1 MRIMSINYNE
11 NFKTFHLRTKNTS
24 YVLKVME
31 TGHLSHLYWG
41 RKLKADNLE
50 YFFRR
55 RCFGSFA
62 ANTDNI
68 SGFQL
73 ELIPQECP
81 TFGATDLRSPSL
93 EFQYEDG
100 TSATDLRYNSHRIY
114 EGKQRLSGLPAV
126 YVESAEEATSLEIT
140 LVDSLKNLE
149 VILIYNVFENF
160 DAITRSLKI
169 VNNSGEKINIE
180 RVLSA
185 NVDFTT
191 DEFDFIQ
198 LSGSWGRER
207 HILRNPLR
215 SGSQAIESRRG
226 ASSHAQNPFM
236 ALCSKDANEEYG
248 DVYGFSLVYSG
259 NFLANVEVDMYRN
272 ARAQI
277 GINPFDFKWLLES
290 KEEFQAPEVV
300 LVYSSK
306 GLNGMSQ
313 IYHNLYR
320 KRLCR
325 GNYRDKVRP
334 ILINNWEATYF
345 DFNEVKIKE
354 IAKEASKLGM
364 ELFVLDDGWFGNRN
378 DDKSSLGDWF
388 VNEEKLKGGLSKL
401 AKDINNMGLKF
412 GLWFE
417 PEMISPISKLYEKHP
432 NWCIHIPGRTRS
444 QARSQLILDLS
455 MKEVCDYI
463 IESVS
468 KILESSNI
476 SYVKWDMNRNMT
488 EVGSLGLTSE
498 RQRETAHRYILG
510 LYRVMEEITSRFP
523 NVLFESC
530 SGGGGRFDPG
540 ILYYMPQT
548 WTSDDTDAIER
559 LKIQFGTSMVYP
571 PISMGCHV
579 SAIPNHQ
586 ANRTTP
592 LETRGVSA
600 MAGNFGYELDI
611 TKLSEEEKEEL
622 KEQINLYKEIRETV
636 QFGTLYRLKSPFN
649 SNEVAWMMISEDKN
663 EVVVSYVRQWAL
675 VNESFRNLKLT
686 ALDKD
691 SEYEIIGEDIV
702 LSGDELMYI
711 GLNIPELYGDYV
723 SKLWRLKRKTLK

>member
-1 MRIMSINYNE
+1 M
-11 NFKTFHLRTKNTS
+11 K
-24 YVLKVME
+24 
-31 TGHLSHLYWG
+31 
-41 RKLKADNLE
+41 
-50 YFFRR
+50 
-55 RCFGSFA
+55 
-62 ANTDNI
+62 
-68 SGFQL
+68 
-73 ELIPQECP
+73 
-81 TFGATDLRSPSL
+81 
-93 EFQYEDG
+93 
-100 TSATDLRYNSHRIY
+100 
-114 EGKQRLSGLPAV
+114 
-126 YVESAEEATSLEIT
+126 
-140 LVDSLKNLE
+140 
-149 VILIYNVFENF
+149 
-160 DAITRSLKI
+160 
-169 VNNSGEKINIE
+169 KINIE

-207 HILRNPLR
+207 HILRNSLR

-334 ILINNWEATYF
+334 VLINNWEATYF

-388 VNEEKLKGGLSKL
+388 VNENKLKGGLSKL
-401 AKDINNMGLKF
+401 AKDINNMGLEF

-455 MKEVCDYI
+455 RKEVCDYI

-468 KILESSNI
+468 KILESANI

-488 EVGSLGLTSE
+488 ELGSLGLTSE

-548 WTSDDTDAIER
+548 W
-559 LKIQFGTSMVYP
+559 
-571 PISMGCHV
+571 
-579 SAIPNHQ
+579 
-586 ANRTTP
+586 
-592 LETRGVSA
+592 
-600 MAGNFGYELDI
+600 
-611 TKLSEEEKEEL
+611 
-622 KEQINLYKEIRETV
+622 
-636 QFGTLYRLKSPFN
+636 
-649 SNEVAWMMISEDKN
+649 DK
-663 EVVVSYVRQWAL
+663 
-675 VNESFRNLKLT
+675 
-686 ALDKD
+686 
-691 SEYEIIGEDIV
+691 
-702 LSGDELMYI
+702 
-711 GLNIPELYGDYV
+711 
-723 SKLWRLKRKTLK
+723 

>member
-11 NFKTFHLRTKNTS
+11 NLKTFHLKTKNTS
-24 YVLKVME
+24 YILKILE
-31 TGHLSHLYWG
+31 TGHISHLYWG

-55 RCFGSFA
+55 RGFGSFA
-62 ANTDNI
+62 ADTDNI

-100 TSATDLRYNSHRIY
+100 TSATDLRYKSHRIY
-114 EGKQRLSGLPAV
+114 EGKRRLSGLPAV
-126 YVESAEEATSLEIT
+126 YVESEEEATSLEIT

-149 VILIYNVFENF
+149 VILTYNVFENF

-248 DVYGFSLVYSG
+248 DVYGFNLVYSG

-401 AKDINNMGLKF
+401 AKDINNMGLEF

-622 KEQINLYKEIRETV
+622 KEQISLYKEIRETV
-636 QFGTLYRLKSPFN
+636 QFGALYRLKSPFN

-675 VNESFRNLKLT
+675 VNESFSNLKLT
-686 ALDKD
+686 ALDKN
-691 SEYEIIGEDIV
+691 SEYEIIGEDIL

>member
-1 MRIMSINYNE
+1 MRIMGINYNE
-11 NFKTFHLRTKNTS
+11 NFKTFYLKTKNTS

-55 RCFGSFA
+55 RCFGSFCA
-62 ANTDNI
+62 DTDNI

-100 TSATDLRYNSHRIY
+100 TSATDLRYKSHRIY
-114 EGKQRLSGLPAV
+114 KGKQRISGLPAV
-126 YVESAEEATSLEIT
+126 YVEKEEEATSLEVT
-140 LVDSLKNLE
+140 LVDSLKGLE
-149 VILIYNVFENF
+149 VILTYNVFEDF

-169 VNNSGEKINIE
+169 VNNSDEKINIE

-248 DVYGFSLVYSG
+248 DVYGFNLVYSG

-354 IAKEASKLGM
+354 IAKEASKIGM

-401 AKDINNMGLKF
+401 AKDINNMGLEF

-417 PEMISPISKLYEKHP
+417 PEMISPVSKLYEKHP

-444 QARSQLILDLS
+444 QARRQLILDLS
-455 MKEVCDYI
+455 RKEVCDYI
-463 IESVS
+463 IEAIS
-468 KILESSNI
+468 KVLESANI
-476 SYVKWDMNRNMT
+476 FYVKWDMNRNMT

-510 LYRVMEEITSRFP
+510 LYRVMDEITSRFP
-523 NVLFESC
+523 NILFESC

-579 SAIPNHQ
+579 SAVPNHQ
-586 ANRTTP
+586 ANRITS

-622 KEQINLYKEIRETV
+622 KEQISLYKEIRETV
-636 QFGTLYRLKSPFN
+636 QFGALYRLKSPFN

-691 SEYEIIGEDIV
+691 SEYEIIGEDTV

>member
-11 NFKTFHLRTKNTS
+11 NFKTFHLRTKKTS

-55 RCFGSFA
+55 RGFGSFA
-62 ANTDNI
+62 ADTDNI

-100 TSATDLRYNSHRIY
+100 TSATDLRYKSYRIY

-126 YVESAEEATSLEIT
+126 YVESEEEATSLEIT

-149 VILIYNVFENF
+149 VILTYNVFEDF

-169 VNNSGEKINIE
+169 VNNSDEKINIE

-207 HILRNPLR
+207 HILRNSLR

-248 DVYGFSLVYSG
+248 EVYGFSLVYSG

-325 GNYRDKVRP
+325 GIYRDKVRP
-334 ILINNWEATYF
+334 VLINNWEATYF

-388 VNEEKLKGGLSKL
+388 VNEGKLKGGLSKL
-401 AKDINNMGLKF
+401 AKDINNMGLEF

-455 MKEVCDYI
+455 RKEVCDYI

-468 KILESSNI
+468 KILESANI

-523 NVLFESC
+523 NVLFEGC

-540 ILYYMPQT
+540 MLYYMPQT

-579 SAIPNHQ
+579 SAVPNHQ
-586 ANRTTP
+586 ANRITS

-622 KEQINLYKEIRETV
+622 KEQISLYKEIREIV

-675 VNESFRNLKLT
+675 VNERFSNLKLT

-691 SEYEIIGEDIV
+691 SEYEIIGEDII
-702 LSGDELMYI
+702 LRGDELMYI
-711 GLNIPELYGDYV
+711 GLNIPELQGDYV
-723 SKLWRLKRKTLK
+723 SKLWRLKKKVL

>member
-1 MRIMSINYNE
+1 MRIMGINYNE
-11 NFKTFHLRTKNTS
+11 NFKTFHLKTKNTS
-24 YVLKVME
+24 YVLKVMD

-41 RKLKADNLE
+41 RKLKSDKLE

-55 RCFGSFA
+55 RGFGSFC

-73 ELIPQECP
+73 ELVPQECP

-100 TSATDLRYNSHRIY
+100 TSATDLRYKSYRIY
-114 EGKQRLSGLPAV
+114 KGKQRISGLPAV
-126 YVESAEEATSLEIT
+126 YVEKEEEATSLEVT
-140 LVDSLKNLE
+140 LVDSLKGLE
-149 VILIYNVFENF
+149 VILTYNVFEDF

-169 VNNSGEKINIE
+169 VNNSDEKINIE
-180 RVLSA
+180 RALSA

-191 DEFDFIQ
+191 DEFDFVQ

-236 ALCSKDANEEYG
+236 ALCSTDANEEYG

-325 GNYRDKVRP
+325 GKYRDKVRP

-354 IAKEASKLGM
+354 IAKEASKLGV

-388 VNEEKLKGGLSKL
+388 VNEEKLKGGFSKL
-401 AKDINNMGLKF
+401 AKDINSMGLEF

-417 PEMISPISKLYEKHP
+417 PEMISPVSKLYEKHP

-444 QARSQLILDLS
+444 QARKQLILDLS
-455 MKEVCDYI
+455 RKEVCDYI
-463 IESVS
+463 IEAIS
-468 KILESSNI
+468 KVLESANI

-488 EVGSLGLTSE
+488 ELGSLGLTSE

-523 NVLFESC
+523 NILFESC

-579 SAIPNHQ
+579 SAVPNHQ
-586 ANRTTP
+586 ANRVTS

-611 TKLSEEEKEEL
+611 TKLSDEEKEEL
-622 KEQINLYKEIRETV
+622 KEQISLYKEIRETV

-649 SNEVAWMMISEDKN
+649 SNEVAWMTISEDKN
-663 EVVVSYVRQWAL
+663 EVVVSYVRQCAL
-675 VNESFRNLKLT
+675 VNENFRNLKLT

>member
-1 MRIMSINYNE
+1 
-11 NFKTFHLRTKNTS
+11 
-24 YVLKVME
+24 
-31 TGHLSHLYWG
+31 
-41 RKLKADNLE
+41 
-50 YFFRR
+50 
-55 RCFGSFA
+55 
-62 ANTDNI
+62 
-68 SGFQL
+68 
-73 ELIPQECP
+73 
-81 TFGATDLRSPSL
+81 
-93 EFQYEDG
+93 
-100 TSATDLRYNSHRIY
+100 
-114 EGKQRLSGLPAV
+114 
-126 YVESAEEATSLEIT
+126 
-140 LVDSLKNLE
+140 
-149 VILIYNVFENF
+149 
-160 DAITRSLKI
+160 
-169 VNNSGEKINIE
+169 E

-207 HILRNPLR
+207 HILRNSLR

-248 DVYGFSLVYSG
+248 DVYGFNLVYSG

-277 GINPFDFKWLLES
+277 GINPFDFKWLIES

-325 GNYRDKVRP
+325 GNYRDKIRP

-354 IAKEASKLGM
+354 IAEEASKLGM

-388 VNEEKLKGGLSKL
+388 VNEDKLKGGLSKL

-455 MKEVCDYI
+455 RKEVCDYI
-463 IESVS
+463 IESIS

-488 EVGSLGLTSE
+488 EVGSLGLNSE

-540 ILYYMPQT
+540 MLYYMPQT

-579 SAIPNHQ
+579 SAVPNHQ
-586 ANRTTP
+586 ANRITS
-592 LETRGVSA
+592 LQTRGVSA

-611 TKLSEEEKEEL
+611 TKLSEEEKEEI
-622 KEQINLYKEIRETV
+622 KEQISLYKEIRETV

-663 EVVVSYVRQWAL
+663 EIIVSYVRQWAL
-675 VNESFRNLKLT
+675 VNESFSNLKLT

-723 SKLWRLKRKTLK
+723 SKLWRLKKKVL

>member
-1 MRIMSINYNE
+1 MIINYNE
-11 NFKTFHLRTKNTS
+11 NLKTFHLKTKNTS
-24 YVLKVME
+24 YILKMLE
-31 TGHLSHLYWG
+31 TGHISHLYWG

-50 YFFRR
+50 YFVRR
-55 RCFGSFA
+55 RCFGSFCA
-62 ANTDNI
+62 DTDNI

-100 TSATDLRYNSHRIY
+100 TSATDLRYKSHRIY

-126 YVESAEEATSLEIT
+126 YVESEEEATSLEIT

-149 VILIYNVFENF
+149 VVLTYNVFEDF

-248 DVYGFSLVYSG
+248 DVYGFNLVYSG

-325 GNYRDKVRP
+325 GKYRDKVRP

-401 AKDINNMGLKF
+401 AKDINNMGLEF

-463 IESVS
+463 IESIS
-468 KILESSNI
+468 KILESANI

-523 NVLFESC
+523 NILFESC

-579 SAIPNHQ
+579 SAVPNHQ
-586 ANRTTP
+586 ANRVTS

-611 TKLSEEEKEEL
+611 TKLSDEEKEAL
-622 KEQINLYKEIRETV
+622 KEQISLYKEIRETV

-649 SNEVAWMMISEDKN
+649 SNEVAWMTISEDKN
-663 EVVVSYVRQWAL
+663 EVVVSYVRQCAL
-675 VNESFRNLKLT
+675 VNENFKNLKLT

>member
-50 YFFRR
+50 YFVRR
-55 RCFGSFA
+55 RGFGSFA
-62 ANTDNI
+62 ADTDNI

-100 TSATDLRYNSHRIY
+100 TSATDLRYKSHRIY
-114 EGKQRLSGLPAV
+114 EGKQRLSDLPAV
-126 YVESAEEATSLEIT
+126 YVESEEEATSLEIT

-149 VILIYNVFENF
+149 VILTYNVFENF

-169 VNNSGEKINIE
+169 VNNSDEKINIE
-180 RVLSA
+180 RVLSS

-226 ASSHAQNPFM
+226 ASSHAQNPFI

-325 GNYRDKVRP
+325 GIYRDKVRP
-334 ILINNWEATYF
+334 VLINNWEATYF

-388 VNEEKLKGGLSKL
+388 VNESKLKGGLSKL
-401 AKDINNMGLKF
+401 AKDINNMGLEF

-455 MKEVCDYI
+455 RKEVCDYI
-463 IESVS
+463 IESIS
-468 KILESSNI
+468 KILESANI

-540 ILYYMPQT
+540 MLYYMPQT

-579 SAIPNHQ
+579 SAVPNHQ
-586 ANRTTP
+586 ANRITP
-592 LETRGVSA
+592 LETRWVSA

-622 KEQINLYKEIRETV
+622 KEQISLYKEIRETV

-663 EVVVSYVRQWAL
+663 EIVVSYVRQWAL
-675 VNESFRNLKLT
+675 VNESFSNLKLT

>member
-50 YFFRR
+50 YFVRR
-55 RCFGSFA
+55 RGFGSFA
-62 ANTDNI
+62 ADTDNI

-169 VNNSGEKINIE
+169 VNNSDEKINIE

-622 KEQINLYKEIRETV
+622 KEQISLYKEIRETV
-636 QFGTLYRLKSPFN
+636 QFGALYRLKSPFN

>member
-1 MRIMSINYNE
+1 MIINYNE
-11 NFKTFHLRTKNTS
+11 NLKTFHLKTKNTS
-24 YVLKVME
+24 YILKMLE
-31 TGHLSHLYWG
+31 TGHISHLYWG

-50 YFFRR
+50 YFVRR
-55 RCFGSFA
+55 RCFGSFCA
-62 ANTDNI
+62 DTDNI

-100 TSATDLRYNSHRIY
+100 TSATDLRYESHRIY

-126 YVESAEEATSLEIT
+126 YVESEEEATSLEIT

-149 VILIYNVFENF
+149 VVLTYNVFEDF

-236 ALCSKDANEEYG
+236 ALCSKDTNEEYG
-248 DVYGFSLVYSG
+248 DVYGFNLVYSG

-388 VNEEKLKGGLSKL
+388 VNEGKLKGGLSKL
-401 AKDINNMGLKF
+401 AKDINNMGLEF

-455 MKEVCDYI
+455 KKEVCDYI
-463 IESVS
+463 IESIS

-488 EVGSLGLTSE
+488 EVGSLGLNSE

-510 LYRVMEEITSRFP
+510 LYRVMEEI
-523 NVLFESC
+523 
-530 SGGGGRFDPG
+530 
-540 ILYYMPQT
+540 I
-548 WTSDDTDAIER
+548 
-559 LKIQFGTSMVYP
+559 
-571 PISMGCHV
+571 H
-579 SAIPNHQ
+579 
-586 ANRTTP
+586 
-592 LETRGVSA
+592 
-600 MAGNFGYELDI
+600 
-611 TKLSEEEKEEL
+611 
-622 KEQINLYKEIRETV
+622 
-636 QFGTLYRLKSPFN
+636 
-649 SNEVAWMMISEDKN
+649 
-663 EVVVSYVRQWAL
+663 
-675 VNESFRNLKLT
+675 
-686 ALDKD
+686 
-691 SEYEIIGEDIV
+691 
-702 LSGDELMYI
+702 
-711 GLNIPELYGDYV
+711 
-723 SKLWRLKRKTLK
+723 

>member
-1 MRIMSINYNE
+1 MSINYNE
-11 NFKTFHLRTKNTS
+11 NLKTFHLKTKNTS
-24 YVLKVME
+24 YILKILE
-31 TGHLSHLYWG
+31 TGHISHLYWG

-50 YFFRR
+50 YFVRR
-55 RCFGSFA
+55 RCFGSFCA
-62 ANTDNI
+62 DTDNI

-100 TSATDLRYNSHRIY
+100 TSATDLRHKSHRIY

-126 YVESAEEATSLEIT
+126 YVESEEEATSLEIT

-149 VILIYNVFENF
+149 VVLTYNVFENF

-169 VNNSGEKINIE
+169 VNNSDEKINIE

-388 VNEEKLKGGLSKL
+388 VNEGKLKGGLSKL

-455 MKEVCDYI
+455 RKEVCDYI

-468 KILESSNI
+468 KILESANI

-488 EVGSLGLTSE
+488 EVGSLELTSE

-540 ILYYMPQT
+540 MLYYMPQT

-579 SAIPNHQ
+579 SAVPNHQ

-622 KEQINLYKEIRETV
+622 KEQISLYKEIRETV

-675 VNESFRNLKLT
+675 VNESFSNLKLT

-723 SKLWRLKRKTLK
+723 SKLWKLKKKDL

>member
-50 YFFRR
+50 YFVRR
-55 RCFGSFA
+55 RGFGSFA
-62 ANTDNI
+62 ADTDNI

-73 ELIPQECP
+73 ELISQECP

-169 VNNSGEKINIE
+169 VNNSDEKINIE

-226 ASSHAQNPFM
+226 ASSHAQNPFI

-334 ILINNWEATYF
+334 VLINNWEATYF

-388 VNEEKLKGGLSKL
+388 VNENKLKGGLSKL

-455 MKEVCDYI
+455 RKEVCDYI

-468 KILESSNI
+468 KILESANI

-488 EVGSLGLTSE
+488 EVGSLELTSE

-540 ILYYMPQT
+540 MLYYMPQT

-622 KEQINLYKEIRETV
+622 KEQISLYKEIRETV

-675 VNESFRNLKLT
+675 VNESFSNLKLT

-723 SKLWRLKRKTLK
+723 SKLWRLKRKILK

>member
-50 YFFRR
+50 YFVRR
-55 RCFGSFA
+55 RGFGSFVA
-62 ANTDNI
+62 DTDNI

-73 ELIPQECP
+73 ELIPQEYP

-100 TSATDLRYNSHRIY
+100 TSATDLRYKSHRIY

-126 YVESAEEATSLEIT
+126 YVESEEEATSLEIT

-149 VILIYNVFENF
+149 VILTYNVFENF

-169 VNNSGEKINIE
+169 VNNSDEKINIE

-248 DVYGFSLVYSG
+248 EVYGFSLVYSG

-290 KEEFQAPEVV
+290 KEEFQAPEAV

-325 GNYRDKVRP
+325 GIYRDKVRP
-334 ILINNWEATYF
+334 VLINNWEATYF

-388 VNEEKLKGGLSKL
+388 VNEGKLKGGLSKL
-401 AKDINNMGLKF
+401 AKDINNMGLEF

-417 PEMISPISKLYEKHP
+417 PEMISTISKLYEKHP

-455 MKEVCDYI
+455 RKEVCDYI

-468 KILESSNI
+468 KILESANI

-571 PISMGCHV
+571 
-579 SAIPNHQ
+579 
-586 ANRTTP
+586 
-592 LETRGVSA
+592 
-600 MAGNFGYELDI
+600 
-611 TKLSEEEKEEL
+611 
-622 KEQINLYKEIRETV
+622 
-636 QFGTLYRLKSPFN
+636 
-649 SNEVAWMMISEDKN
+649 
-663 EVVVSYVRQWAL
+663 
-675 VNESFRNLKLT
+675 
-686 ALDKD
+686 
-691 SEYEIIGEDIV
+691 
-702 LSGDELMYI
+702 
-711 GLNIPELYGDYV
+711 
-723 SKLWRLKRKTLK
+723 

>member
-1 MRIMSINYNE
+1 M
-11 NFKTFHLRTKNTS
+11 L
-24 YVLKVME
+24 E
-31 TGHLSHLYWG
+31 TGHISHLYWG

-55 RCFGSFA
+55 RCFGSFCA
-62 ANTDNI
+62 DTDNI

-100 TSATDLRYNSHRIY
+100 TSATDLRYKSHRIY

-126 YVESAEEATSLEIT
+126 YVESEEEATSLEIT

-149 VILIYNVFENF
+149 VVLTYNVFEDF

-248 DVYGFSLVYSG
+248 DVYGFNLVYSG

-388 VNEEKLKGGLSKL
+388 VNEGKLKGGLSKL

-455 MKEVCDYI
+455 RKEVCDYI

-468 KILESSNI
+468 KILESANI

-488 EVGSLGLTSE
+488 EVGSLELTSE

-523 NVLFESC
+523 NILFESC

-540 ILYYMPQT
+540 MLYYMPQT

-579 SAIPNHQ
+579 SAVPNHQ

-622 KEQINLYKEIRETV
+622 KEQISLYKEIRGTV

-675 VNESFRNLKLT
+675 VNESFSNLKLT

>member
-1 MRIMSINYNE
+1 MSINYNE

-50 YFFRR
+50 YFVRR
-55 RCFGSFA
+55 RGFGSFA
-62 ANTDNI
+62 ADTDNI

-73 ELIPQECP
+73 ELISQECP

-169 VNNSGEKINIE
+169 VNNSDEKINIE

-226 ASSHAQNPFM
+226 ASSHAQNPFI

-334 ILINNWEATYF
+334 VLINNWEATYF

-388 VNEEKLKGGLSKL
+388 VNENKLKGGLSKL
-401 AKDINNMGLKF
+401 AKDINNMGLEF

-455 MKEVCDYI
+455 RKEVCDYI
-463 IESVS
+463 IESS
-468 KILESSNI
+468 
-476 SYVKWDMNRNMT
+476 
-488 EVGSLGLTSE
+488 
-498 RQRETAHRYILG
+498 
-510 LYRVMEEITSRFP
+510 
-523 NVLFESC
+523 
-530 SGGGGRFDPG
+530 
-540 ILYYMPQT
+540 
-548 WTSDDTDAIER
+548 
-559 LKIQFGTSMVYP
+559 
-571 PISMGCHV
+571 
-579 SAIPNHQ
+579 
-586 ANRTTP
+586 
-592 LETRGVSA
+592 
-600 MAGNFGYELDI
+600 
-611 TKLSEEEKEEL
+611 
-622 KEQINLYKEIRETV
+622 
-636 QFGTLYRLKSPFN
+636 
-649 SNEVAWMMISEDKN
+649 
-663 EVVVSYVRQWAL
+663 
-675 VNESFRNLKLT
+675 
-686 ALDKD
+686 
-691 SEYEIIGEDIV
+691 
-702 LSGDELMYI
+702 
-711 GLNIPELYGDYV
+711 
-723 SKLWRLKRKTLK
+723 

>member
-1 MRIMSINYNE
+1 MSINYNE

-24 YVLKVME
+24 YVLKVRE

-55 RCFGSFA
+55 RGFGSFA
-62 ANTDNI
+62 ADTDNI

-100 TSATDLRYNSHRIY
+100 TSATDLRYKSHRIY

-126 YVESAEEATSLEIT
+126 YVESEEEATSLEIT

-149 VILIYNVFENF
+149 VILTYNVFENF

-169 VNNSGEKINIE
+169 VNNSDEKINIE

-215 SGSQAIESRRG
+215 SGSQSIESRRG

-248 DVYGFSLVYSG
+248 EVYGFSLVYSG

-388 VNEEKLKGGLSKL
+388 VNEGKLKGGLSKL

-455 MKEVCDYI
+455 RKEVCDYI

-468 KILESSNI
+468 KILESANI

-488 EVGSLGLTSE
+488 EVGSLELTSE

-540 ILYYMPQT
+540 MLYYMPQT

-622 KEQINLYKEIRETV
+622 KEQISLYKEIRETV

-663 EVVVSYVRQWAL
+663 EIVVSYVRQWAL
-675 VNESFRNLKLT
+675 VNESFSNLKLT

>member
-1 MRIMSINYNE
+1 MIINYNE
-11 NFKTFHLRTKNTS
+11 NLKTFHLKTKNTS
-24 YVLKVME
+24 YILKILE
-31 TGHLSHLYWG
+31 TGHISHLYWG

-50 YFFRR
+50 YFVRR
-55 RCFGSFA
+55 RCFGSFCA
-62 ANTDNI
+62 DTDNI

-100 TSATDLRYNSHRIY
+100 TSATDLRYKSHRIY

-126 YVESAEEATSLEIT
+126 YAESEEEATSLEIT

-149 VILIYNVFENF
+149 VVLTYNVFEDF

-388 VNEEKLKGGLSKL
+388 VNEGKLKGGLSKL

-455 MKEVCDYI
+455 RKEVCDYI

-468 KILESSNI
+468 KILESANI

-488 EVGSLGLTSE
+488 EVGSLELTSE

-540 ILYYMPQT
+540 MLYYMPQT

-579 SAIPNHQ
+579 SAVPNHQ

-622 KEQINLYKEIRETV
+622 KEQISLYKEIRETV

-675 VNESFRNLKLT
+675 VNESFSNLKLT

-723 SKLWRLKRKTLK
+723 SKLWKLKKKDL

>member
-1 MRIMSINYNE
+1 M
-11 NFKTFHLRTKNTS
+11 
-24 YVLKVME
+24 
-31 TGHLSHLYWG
+31 
-41 RKLKADNLE
+41 
-50 YFFRR
+50 
-55 RCFGSFA
+55 
-62 ANTDNI
+62 
-68 SGFQL
+68 
-73 ELIPQECP
+73 
-81 TFGATDLRSPSL
+81 
-93 EFQYEDG
+93 
-100 TSATDLRYNSHRIY
+100 
-114 EGKQRLSGLPAV
+114 
-126 YVESAEEATSLEIT
+126 
-140 LVDSLKNLE
+140 
-149 VILIYNVFENF
+149 
-160 DAITRSLKI
+160 LKI
-169 VNNSGEKINIE
+169 
-180 RVLSA
+180 LSWPY
-185 NVDFTT
+185 V
-191 DEFDFIQ
+191 
-198 LSGSWGRER
+198 
-207 HILRNPLR
+207 
-215 SGSQAIESRRG
+215 
-226 ASSHAQNPFM
+226 
-236 ALCSKDANEEYG
+236 SKDANEEYG
-248 DVYGFSLVYSG
+248 DVYGFNLVYSG

-455 MKEVCDYI
+455 RKEVCDYI

-468 KILESSNI
+468 KILESANI

-488 EVGSLGLTSE
+488 EVGSLELTSE

-579 SAIPNHQ
+579 SAVPNHQ

-622 KEQINLYKEIRETV
+622 KEQISLYKEIRETV
-636 QFGTLYRLKSPFN
+636 QFGALYRLKSPFN

>member
-24 YVLKVME
+24 YVFKVME

-55 RCFGSFA
+55 RGFGSFA
-62 ANTDNI
+62 ADTDNI

-100 TSATDLRYNSHRIY
+100 TSATDLRYKSHRIY
-114 EGKQRLSGLPAV
+114 EGKQRISGLPAV
-126 YVESAEEATSLEIT
+126 YVEGEEEATSLEVT

-169 VNNSGEKINIE
+169 VNNSDEKINIE

-215 SGSQAIESRRG
+215 SGSQAVESRRG

-325 GNYRDKVRP
+325 GKYRDKIRP
-334 ILINNWEATYF
+334 VLINNWEATYF

-401 AKDINNMGLKF
+401 AKDINNMGLEF

-455 MKEVCDYI
+455 RKEVCDYI

-468 KILESSNI
+468 KILESANI

-488 EVGSLGLTSE
+488 EVGSLELNSE

-540 ILYYMPQT
+540 MLYYMPQT

-622 KEQINLYKEIRETV
+622 KEQISLYKEIRETV
-636 QFGTLYRLKSPFN
+636 QFGALYRLKSPFN

>member
-1 MRIMSINYNE
+1 MIINYNE
-11 NFKTFHLRTKNTS
+11 NLKTFHLKTKNTS
-24 YVLKVME
+24 YILKMLE
-31 TGHLSHLYWG
+31 TGHISHLYWG

-55 RCFGSFA
+55 RCFGSFCA
-62 ANTDNI
+62 DTDNI

-100 TSATDLRYNSHRIY
+100 TSATDLRYKSHRIY

-126 YVESAEEATSLEIT
+126 YAESEEEATSLEIT

-149 VILIYNVFENF
+149 VILTYNVFEDF

-169 VNNSGEKINIE
+169 VNNSDEKINIE

-248 DVYGFSLVYSG
+248 DVYGFNLVYSG

-455 MKEVCDYI
+455 RKEVCDYI

-468 KILESSNI
+468 KILESANI

-488 EVGSLGLTSE
+488 EVGSLELTSE

-540 ILYYMPQT
+540 MLYYMPQT

-579 SAIPNHQ
+579 SAVPNHQ

-622 KEQINLYKEIRETV
+622 KEQISLYKEIRETV

-675 VNESFRNLKLT
+675 VNESFSNLKLT

-723 SKLWRLKRKTLK
+723 SKLWKLKKKDL

>member
-55 RCFGSFA
+55 RGFGSFA
-62 ANTDNI
+62 ADTDNI

-100 TSATDLRYNSHRIY
+100 TSATDLRYKSHRIY

-126 YVESAEEATSLEIT
+126 YVESEEEATSLEIT

-149 VILIYNVFENF
+149 VILTYNVFENF

-169 VNNSGEKINIE
+169 VNNSDEKINIE

-277 GINPFDFKWLLES
+277 GINTFDFKWLLES
-290 KEEFQAPEVV
+290 KEEFRAPEVV

-334 ILINNWEATYF
+334 VLINNWEATYF

-388 VNEEKLKGGLSKL
+388 VNEGKLKGGLSKL
-401 AKDINNMGLKF
+401 AKDINNMGLEF

-455 MKEVCDYI
+455 RKEVCDYI
-463 IESVS
+463 IESIS
-468 KILESSNI
+468 KILESANI

-488 EVGSLGLTSE
+488 EVGSLGLTSD

-579 SAIPNHQ
+579 SAVPNHQ
-586 ANRTTP
+586 ANRITP
-592 LETRGVSA
+592 LETRWVSA

-622 KEQINLYKEIRETV
+622 KEQISLYKEIRETV

-675 VNESFRNLKLT
+675 VNESFSNLKLT

>member
-1 MRIMSINYNE
+1 MIINYNE
-11 NFKTFHLRTKNTS
+11 NLKTFHLKTKNTS
-24 YVLKVME
+24 YILKMLE
-31 TGHLSHLYWG
+31 TGHISHLYWG

-55 RCFGSFA
+55 RCFGSFCA
-62 ANTDNI
+62 DTDNI

-100 TSATDLRYNSHRIY
+100 TSATDLRYKSHRIY

-126 YVESAEEATSLEIT
+126 YAESEEEATSLEIT

-149 VILIYNVFENF
+149 VILTYNVFEDF

-169 VNNSGEKINIE
+169 VNNSDEKINIE

-248 DVYGFSLVYSG
+248 DVYGFNLVYSG

-388 VNEEKLKGGLSKL
+388 VNEGKLKGGLSKL

-455 MKEVCDYI
+455 RKEVCDYI

-468 KILESSNI
+468 KILESANI

-488 EVGSLGLTSE
+488 EVGSLELTSE

-523 NVLFESC
+523 NILFESC

-540 ILYYMPQT
+540 MLYYMPQT

-579 SAIPNHQ
+579 SAVPNHQ

-611 TKLSEEEKEEL
+611 TKLSAEEKEEL
-622 KEQINLYKEIRETV
+622 KEQISLYKEIREIV

-691 SEYEIIGEDIV
+691 SEYEIIGEDTI

-723 SKLWRLKRKTLK
+723 SKLWKLKKKDL

>member
-50 YFFRR
+50 YFVRR
-55 RCFGSFA
+55 RGFGSFA
-62 ANTDNI
+62 ADTDNI

-73 ELIPQECP
+73 ELISQECP

-169 VNNSGEKINIE
+169 VNNSDEKINIE

-215 SGSQAIESRRG
+215 SGIQAIESRRG
-226 ASSHAQNPFM
+226 ASSHAQNPFI

-325 GNYRDKVRP
+325 GIYRDKVRP

-388 VNEEKLKGGLSKL
+388 VNESKLKGGLSKL
-401 AKDINNMGLKF
+401 AKDINNMGLEF

-432 NWCIHIPGRTRS
+432 NWCIHISGRTRS

-455 MKEVCDYI
+455 RKEVCDYI

-571 PISMGCHV
+571 SISMGCHV
-579 SAIPNHQ
+579 SAVPNHQ

-622 KEQINLYKEIRETV
+622 KEQISLYKEIRETV
-636 QFGTLYRLKSPFN
+636 QFGALYRLKSPFN

>member
-1 MRIMSINYNE
+1 MIINYNE
-11 NFKTFHLRTKNTS
+11 NLKTFHLKTKNTS
-24 YVLKVME
+24 YILKILE
-31 TGHLSHLYWG
+31 TGHISHLYWG

-50 YFFRR
+50 YFVRR
-55 RCFGSFA
+55 RGFGSFA
-62 ANTDNI
+62 ADTDNI

-100 TSATDLRYNSHRIY
+100 TSATDLRYKSHRIY
-114 EGKQRLSGLPAV
+114 KGKQRLSGLPAV
-126 YVESAEEATSLEIT
+126 YVESEEEATSLEIT

-149 VILIYNVFENF
+149 VVLTYNVFEDF

-248 DVYGFSLVYSG
+248 DVYGFNLVYSG

-388 VNEEKLKGGLSKL
+388 VNEGKLKGGLSKL

-455 MKEVCDYI
+455 RKEVCDYI

-468 KILESSNI
+468 KILESANI

-488 EVGSLGLTSE
+488 EVGSLELTSE

-540 ILYYMPQT
+540 MLYYMPQT

-579 SAIPNHQ
+579 SAVPNHQ

-622 KEQINLYKEIRETV
+622 KEQISLYKEIRETV

-675 VNESFRNLKLT
+675 VNESFSNLKLT

-691 SEYEIIGEDIV
+691 SEYEIIGEDTI

-723 SKLWRLKRKTLK
+723 SKLWKLKKKDL

>member
-1 MRIMSINYNE
+1 MIINYNE
-11 NFKTFHLRTKNTS
+11 NLKTFHLKTKNTS
-24 YVLKVME
+24 YILKMLE
-31 TGHLSHLYWG
+31 TGHISHLYWG

-55 RCFGSFA
+55 RCFGSFCA
-62 ANTDNI
+62 DTDNI

-100 TSATDLRYNSHRIY
+100 TSATDLRYKSHRIY

-126 YVESAEEATSLEIT
+126 YVESEEEATSLEIT

-149 VILIYNVFENF
+149 VVLTYNVFEDF

-248 DVYGFSLVYSG
+248 DVYGFNLVYSG

-388 VNEEKLKGGLSKL
+388 VNEGKLKGGLSKL

-455 MKEVCDYI
+455 RKEVCDYI

-468 KILESSNI
+468 KILESANI

-488 EVGSLGLTSE
+488 EVGSLELTSE

-540 ILYYMPQT
+540 MLYYMPQT

-579 SAIPNHQ
+579 SAVPNHQ

-622 KEQINLYKEIRETV
+622 KEQISLYKEIRGTV

-675 VNESFRNLKLT
+675 VNESFSNLKLT

-691 SEYEIIGEDIV
+691 SEYEIIGEDTI

-723 SKLWRLKRKTLK
+723 SKLWKLKKKDL

>member
-55 RCFGSFA
+55 RGFGSFA
-62 ANTDNI
+62 ADTDNI

-114 EGKQRLSGLPAV
+114 EGKQSLSGLPAV
-126 YVESAEEATSLEIT
+126 YVESEEEATSLEIT

-149 VILIYNVFENF
+149 VILTYNVFENF

-169 VNNSGEKINIE
+169 VNNSDEKINIE

-248 DVYGFSLVYSG
+248 DVYGFSLIYSG

-334 ILINNWEATYF
+334 VLINNWEATYF

-388 VNEEKLKGGLSKL
+388 VNEGKLKGGLSKL
-401 AKDINNMGLKF
+401 AKDINNMGLEF

-455 MKEVCDYI
+455 RQEVCDYI

-468 KILESSNI
+468 KILESANI

-622 KEQINLYKEIRETV
+622 KEQISLYKEIRETV
-636 QFGTLYRLKSPFN
+636 QFGALYRLKSPFN

-675 VNESFRNLKLT
+675 VNESFSNLKLT

-691 SEYEIIGEDIV
+691 SEYEIIGEDTI

>member
-1 MRIMSINYNE
+1 MSINYNE

-24 YVLKVME
+24 YVLKVIE

-41 RKLKADNLE
+41 RKLRADNLE

-55 RCFGSFA
+55 RGFGSFA
-62 ANTDNI
+62 ADTDNI
-68 SGFQL
+68 IGFQL

-114 EGKQRLSGLPAV
+114 EGKQSLSGLPAV
-126 YVESAEEATSLEIT
+126 YVESEEEATSLEIT

-149 VILIYNVFENF
+149 VILTYNVFEDF

-169 VNNSGEKINIE
+169 VNNSDEKINIE

-236 ALCSKDANEEYG
+236 ALCSKEANEEYG
-248 DVYGFSLVYSG
+248 EVYGFSLVYSG

-325 GNYRDKVRP
+325 GIYRDKVRP
-334 ILINNWEATYF
+334 VLINNWEATYF

-388 VNEEKLKGGLSKL
+388 VNEGKLKGGLSKL
-401 AKDINNMGLKF
+401 SKDINNMGLEF

-417 PEMISPISKLYEKHP
+417 PEMISPVSKLYEKHP

-455 MKEVCDYI
+455 RKEVCDYI
-463 IESVS
+463 IESIS
-468 KILESSNI
+468 KILESANI

-579 SAIPNHQ
+579 SAVPNHQ

-622 KEQINLYKEIRETV
+622 KEQISLYKEIRETV